1 MGMSENNLIISQ
13 LKVDYWLLM
22 EVQSTAVISACTYLQ
37 RLMYVDF
44 IADKNWIV
52 KYQIFWT

>member
-44 IADKNWIV
+44 IADKN
-52 KYQIFWT
+52 